1 MWLPD
6 LMMNHIVSPHTISPI
21 KRFLA
26 NRTVMWLPTLIMNHI
41 VVHNA
46 ASESSVVHLPS
57 PFLWKEFITKI
68 TFIPDFLML

>member
-6 LMMNHIVSPHTISPI
+6 LMMNHIVSRHIISPI
-21 KRFLA
+21 KRFLT
-26 NRTVMWLPTLIMNHI
+26 NRAAMMNHI
-41 VVHNA
+41 VVHKA